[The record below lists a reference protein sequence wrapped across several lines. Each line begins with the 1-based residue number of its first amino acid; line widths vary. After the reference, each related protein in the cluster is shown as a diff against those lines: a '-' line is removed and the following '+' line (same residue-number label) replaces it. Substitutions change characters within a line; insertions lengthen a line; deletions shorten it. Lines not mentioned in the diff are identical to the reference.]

1 MRLAQITALFD
12 ASPTI
17 RLLGSDSA
25 PFVIDFL
32 NLTFKKTG
40 TLTVGHEDL
49 IQQLLIYI
57 EHLHETDPEQLK
69 GPADRYLLHWSDSGW
84 LNRHLQS
91 SAAEPQYQLTR
102 HAEDAIQFIDLLI
115 SRRTGLVGT
124 ESRLRLIIDTLIDLV
139 HGASSD
145 PDKRLA
151 YLEQQRDAIQR
162 EIDALHHGRP
172 VDVYKPSQIRERFQM
187 AVGLLKTLQSDFR
200 AVEER
205 FHGIAMRV
213 QQEQQAALD
222 TRGQILGKAMDAEDV
237 LKTED
242 EGISFYAFIAFLF
255 SPDGQQTL
263 RQTIDEVTRLEA
275 IQDERDSITRLRSMV
290 RSLLRDADKVLETN
304 GRLST
309 SLRKL
314 LNVESA
320 EDRRQTGEVVRDI
333 KQLAVSLR
341 NQRVE
346 DQTCQTVVQT
356 TSGVASPFSRT
367 LWTTPQSF
375 EIRPEDHVV
384 DLERMA
390 QERSGLASLE
400 FLDLEQLRHQVGT
413 LLRSEGQA
421 TLEDVIGAFPPECGI
436 LELVGYFQ
444 VAFED
449 GHSINRDKHSE
460 VVIEDG
466 TSGHK
471 TRVRVPHVVFRNP
484 SAWPAHSENDV
495 DEFSVR
501 LNQNTSRKPR

>member
-1 MRLAQITALFD
+1 MRLAQITTLFD

-32 NLTFKKTG
+32 NLTFKKAG
-40 TLTVGHEDL
+40 LLTAGHEDL
-49 IQQLLIYI
+49 KQQLLIYI
-57 EHLHETDPEQLK
+57 EHLHETDPDYLK

-102 HAEDAIQFIDLLI
+102 HAEDAIQFIDHLI

-124 ESRLRLIIDTLIDLV
+124 ESRLRLIIDTLTDLV

-213 QQEQQAALD
+213 QHEQQAALE

-275 IQDERDSITRLRSMV
+275 IQDERDSIMRLRSMV
-290 RSLLRDADKVLETN
+290 RSLLTDYFGRLGLVLVVNEEDGMAWLHQPDAEELPADYESIPKLFHKVALGFEGTLLCVVLRDELRRNEEEDLQNDRCVVKQSDLLETW
-304 GRLST
+304 RLFFPEDSDEV
-309 SLRKL
+309 R
-314 LNVESA
+314 LNDGLS
-320 EDRRQTGEVVRDI
+320 
-333 KQLAVSLR
+333 KQLARLEKLKFVRRFEKSPASWEVRRILKARLPLESLK
-341 NQRVE
+341 
-346 DQTCQTVVQT
+346 T
-356 TSGVASPFSRT
+356 
-367 LWTTPQSF
+367 
-375 EIRPEDHVV
+375 I
-384 DLERMA
+384 
-390 QERSGLASLE
+390 
-400 FLDLEQLRHQVGT
+400 
-413 LLRSEGQA
+413 RSELQSELTRRQGGQ
-421 TLEDVIGAFPPECGI
+421 G
-436 LELVGYFQ
+436 
-444 VAFED
+444 
-449 GHSINRDKHSE
+449 
-460 VVIEDG
+460 
-466 TSGHK
+466 
-471 TRVRVPHVVFRNP
+471 
-484 SAWPAHSENDV
+484 
-495 DEFSVR
+495 
-501 LNQNTSRKPR
+501 